1 MRDSENQLFE
11 DEERNR
17 LLEAIE
23 EQARSLSM
31 ARGAE
36 EHRLSDWLNAAEEVM
51 PEVKKPA
58 MKPMS
63 AAMSSASPSR
73 NLGSLL
79 GMMLAGSMAIALAAG
94 GGFAYVKLTEQV
106 TALQQENQA
115 LTERLAQLEQATAQ
129 MDATATSQAPAMSA
143 GAAREMDLPPGSG
156 VSAEYLDARLKE
168 QTQLLQAALDSRF
181 QQMLSQLEGR
191 SVAASQAAVPAAVT
205 VPVMT
210 IPAPAASAAA
220 APSAPAAPQTSA
232 PTLSV
237 PSAPEPVVEVKVVG
251 DGARAQHSG
260 EGWLTA
266 QPEGNFILQL
276 ASSPYADGLETMARK
291 IKTSP
296 DDAHVVPVSA
306 NGGTRYILVYGSF
319 ADRNDARKAAD
330 SVRLDLGTT
339 PWVRR
344 IGDVQKLVEG
354 KR

>member
-23 EQARSLSM
+23 KQARSLSM

-129 MDATATSQAPAMSA
+129 MDAAASSSAPAMTA
-143 GAAREMDLPPGSG
+143 GMTREMEMPPGSG

-168 QTQLLQAALDSRF
+168 QTQLLQAALDTRF

-191 SVAASQAAVPAAVT
+191 SVAAGQAAVPAVT

-210 IPAPAASAAA
+210 ISAPAPAAAAS
-220 APSAPAAPQTSA
+220 PNAPAVPQTSA

-237 PSAPEPVVEVKVVG
+237 PAAPEPVVEVKVVG
-251 DGARAQHSG
+251 DGARGQHSG